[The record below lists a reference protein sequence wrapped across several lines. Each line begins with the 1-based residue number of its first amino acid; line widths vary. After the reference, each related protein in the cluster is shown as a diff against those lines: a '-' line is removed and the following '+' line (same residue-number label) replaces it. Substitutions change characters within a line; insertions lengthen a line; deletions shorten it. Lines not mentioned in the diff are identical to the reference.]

1 MKKIVKGKYSNGKV
15 TIPENIEIVLENNS
29 EIYIMIDEEGKE
41 DILDETFGI
50 WIDEEDYLEKL
61 RKESEKRI
69 DELGVC

>member
-15 TIPENIEIVLENNS
+15 TISENIEIVLENNS

-69 DELGVC
+69 DELGVS

>member
-15 TIPENIEIVLENNS
+15 TISENIEIVLENNS

>member
-1 MKKIVKGKYSNGKV
+1 MKKIVKGKYYNGKV
-15 TIPENIEIVLENNS
+15 KISENTVIVLENNS

-50 WIDEEDYLEKL
+50 WIDKEDYLEKL

-69 DELGVC
+69 DELGVY

>member
-29 EIYIMIDEEGKE
+29 EIYIMIDEEGKG